1 MKSYKKPVLNVER
14 FTPNEFV
21 ASCGPTGVAY
31 NFTCNAGEPYR
42 YWQQGIFGGGHWVTD
57 DHPYRVVAENGESW
71 DNYGPCNATH
81 TAPTTDEFLKGYI
94 DNMHTDENENI
105 PVIIWKEEGSEWWQS
120 DDIHCTTKLD
130 MSTWG
135 TAKS

>member
-31 NFTCNAGEPYR
+31 NFICDAGEPYR
-42 YWQQGIFGGGHWVTD
+42 YWQPGIFGGGYWVTD
-57 DHPYRVVAENGESW
+57 DYPYKVVAENGETWS
-71 DNYGPCNATH
+71 NYGPCEKTH

-94 DNMHTDENENI
+94 DNMHTPENENI
-105 PVIIWKEEGSEWWQS
+105 SVIIWKEKGGGWQG
-120 DDIHCTTKLD
+120 DNIHCTTKLN
-130 MSTWG
+130 MQEWG